1 MLLSIFTVIM
11 DQVERSGLSG
21 EDLAKFKVARRQDY
35 NLLLVKESLV
45 GENVCTETLS
55 AVTEREVAAGRMAP
69 DDELRTTAEVGMAAP
84 HLTRAQLIGIE
95 EERQRVKSP
104 SSSWAQKL
112 IRVFKK

>member
-1 MLLSIFTVIM
+1 
-11 DQVERSGLSG
+11 
-21 EDLAKFKVARRQDY
+21 
-35 NLLLVKESLV
+35 
-45 GENVCTETLS
+45 
-55 AVTEREVAAGRMAP
+55 MAP